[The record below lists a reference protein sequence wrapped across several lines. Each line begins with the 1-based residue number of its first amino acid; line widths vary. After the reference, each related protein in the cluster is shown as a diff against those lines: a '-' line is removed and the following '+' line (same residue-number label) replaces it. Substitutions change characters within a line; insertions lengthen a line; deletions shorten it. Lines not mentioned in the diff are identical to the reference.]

1 MSEMAAVHR
10 LIIYIIIIFNVLHL
24 KTKIF
29 NSGVIISKEEKVM
42 EVLSIKKL
50 KYVRNF

>member
-1 MSEMAAVHR
+1 MSEMAAVDR
-10 LIIYIIIIFNVLHL
+10 LIKYIIIIFNILHL

-29 NSGVIISKEEKVM
+29 NSEVIISNKEKVM

-50 KYVRNF
+50 KYVTNF